1 MKHLVIL
8 LLIITSLSLSV
19 FASEPNNIYGIHLAQ
34 PQLEAL
40 KEASDLVNSNGG
52 KWGYVTLVIQE
63 NDRDVS
69 KWQSVFDSLRELH
82 LIPITRI
89 ATSAEGENW
98 RRPEKKDADQ
108 WINFLDS
115 LNWVVKN
122 RYIVLFNEP
131 NHGSE
136 WGGEVDEKSFAEVT
150 LEFAKKLKEKNSDYF
165 IMMAGFDASAPSWV
179 PGMEDEETFLR
190 RISNFQ
196 FPISKQTSNNQQ
208 PTSKTIF
215 DYIDGWVSHSYPN
228 PGFSG

>member
-108 WINFLDS
+108 WINFLNS

-122 RYIVLFNEP
+122 R
-131 NHGSE
+131 
-136 WGGEVDEKSFAEVT
+136 
-150 LEFAKKLKEKNSDYF
+150 
-165 IMMAGFDASAPSWV
+165 
-179 PGMEDEETFLR
+179 
-190 RISNFQ
+190 
-196 FPISKQTSNNQQ
+196 
-208 PTSKTIF
+208 
-215 DYIDGWVSHSYPN
+215 
-228 PGFSG
+228 